1 MEFETNK
8 GFDERLKTIFFPK
21 KDKFLGIYIVMKKKF
36 LRPTLQ
42 LILFLSLLELGLML
56 INNIGLVEF
65 ERPLYSFENSS
76 KYWIEIDSTF
86 GIWRTPQNTFRH
98 RKTCFDVY
106 YETNSLGARD
116 IERNKKSQGER
127 VVVIGDSFS
136 EGWGVNLD
144 ERFSNILE
152 RATGLEFLNFG
163 IASTGMTQ
171 QYFIYE
177 NKAKKFEHNAI
188 LWVIFPSND
197 IVEDD
202 IVLHKLYSSDRYRA
216 YWVGSYPNYHLEHG
230 LDSLSQSAYYKRR
243 RNRVKFIL
251 GNFTYTYNALKWIK
265 NNYQYSKAPVNNG
278 TITSGYFKFTNE
290 QWLRIKFNIEK
301 MIEILECK
309 KLYIVTV
316 PSEHDLNIFTND
328 NFKPI
333 LTDSLRNL
341 SKKLNF
347 RYLDLLTQ
355 GGDYSDWLSLYYDQ
369 NCDNHWN
376 EKGHAKAAKKIKS
389 EFFNY

>member
-1 MEFETNK
+1 
-8 GFDERLKTIFFPK
+8 
-21 KDKFLGIYIVMKKKF
+21 MKKKF
-36 LRPTLQ
+36 LRLTLQ